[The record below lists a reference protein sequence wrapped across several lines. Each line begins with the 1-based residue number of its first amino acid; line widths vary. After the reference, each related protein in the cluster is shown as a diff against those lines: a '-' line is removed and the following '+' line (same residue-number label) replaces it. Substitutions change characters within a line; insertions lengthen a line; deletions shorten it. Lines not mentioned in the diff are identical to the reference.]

1 LLKQSEILYNKQHDI
16 MSFFKGKLHMKNLLL
31 ATILTTGALAAQAQ
45 QTTVYGVIDTS
56 VQSYNNGTSQYNRM
70 ADSQLGTSRLGFRG
84 TEVLGNGL
92 KANFQ
97 LEGQLN
103 PSGGSMGS
111 TTVATN
117 EIFNRDSYVGLSGAF
132 GEFRLGRTDVARAG
146 EVDVT
151 ILLPIVGNYG
161 LMPINGTGVELGTD
175 QKNVVTYLSPE
186 INGVQVIVGHATNAS
201 GATTDANSDQNG
213 ITVVYTRGAF
223 KGAVGYQRND
233 AATEVGKKDATT
245 IGASY
250 DFGAVIVAVAHA
262 QGDNSATA
270 TVTSKSTNYVVKV
283 PLANG
288 YAVSGIYGKTVD
300 GASSANNNGESY
312 TLLATKS
319 LSKRTTLYTAYT
331 DVRNE
336 SKSSMR
342 TFNGTAPSA
351 AGLDTR
357 SLVFGIN
364 HSF

>member
-1 LLKQSEILYNKQHDI
+1 
-16 MSFFKGKLHMKNLLL
+16 MKNLLL

-250 DFGAVIVAVAHA
+250 NFGAVIVAVAHA

>member
-1 LLKQSEILYNKQHDI
+1 
-16 MSFFKGKLHMKNLLL
+16 MKKLLL
-31 ATILTTGALAAQAQ
+31 ATILTTGALVAQAQ

-56 VQSYNNGTSQYNRM
+56 VQSYNNGASQYNRM
-70 ADSQLGTSRLGFRG
+70 ADSQLGTSRLGFKG
-84 TEVLGNGL
+84 TEDLGNGL

-146 EVDVT
+146 EVDAT
-151 ILLPIVGNYG
+151 LLLPIVGNYG
-161 LMPINGTGVELGTD
+161 LMAVNGTGVELGTD
-175 QKNVVTYLSPE
+175 QKNVITYLSPE
-186 INGVQVIVGHATNAS
+186 ISGVQIIVGTATNAS

-223 KGAVGYQRND
+223 KGAVGYQKND
-233 AATEVGKKDATT
+233 ATTVVGNRDATT

-250 DFGAVIVAVAHA
+250 NFGPVIVAFAHA

-270 TVTSKSTNYVVKV
+270 SVTSKSTNYVVKV

-312 TLLATKS
+312 TLMATKS

-331 DVRNE
+331 EVRNE
-336 SKSSMR
+336 SNSSMR
-342 TFNGTAPSA
+342 TFNGTAPTS

-357 SLVFGIN
+357 SIGFGIN
-364 HSF
+364 HTF

>member
-1 LLKQSEILYNKQHDI
+1 MK
-16 MSFFKGKLHMKNLLL
+16 KLIL
-31 ATILTTGALAAQAQ
+31 ATILTAGTLVAQAQ

-56 VQSYNNGTSQYNRM
+56 VQSYNNGTAQYNRM
-70 ADSQLGTSRLGFRG
+70 ADSQLGTSRLGFKG
-84 TEVLGNGL
+84 TEDLGNGL

-146 EVDVT
+146 EVDA
-151 ILLPIVGNYG
+151 LLMLPIVGNYG

-186 INGVQVIVGHATNAS
+186 ISGVQIIVGTATNAS
-201 GATTDANSDQNG
+201 GATTNADSDQNG
-213 ITVVYTRGAF
+213 ITMVYTRGAF
-223 KGAVGYQRND
+223 KGAIGYQRTD
-233 AATEVGKKDATT
+233 AATVVGKKDATT

-250 DFGAVIVAVAHA
+250 NFGPVIVAFAHA
-262 QGDNSATA
+262 QGDNSTTA

-288 YAVSGIYGKTVD
+288 YAVSGIYGTTVD

-312 TLLATKS
+312 TLMATKS

-331 DVRNE
+331 DVRNQ
-336 SKSSMR
+336 SNSSMR
-342 TFNGTAPSA
+342 TFNGTAPA
-351 AGLDTR
+351 TAGLDTR
-357 SLVFGIN
+357 SIGFGIN
-364 HSF
+364 HTF